1 MFIYKYHSIVIDM
14 EEDMEEKE
22 KIRKLVKIIFDKYIA
37 KSLANKSMLAVSCK
51 IIFDKYITKS
61 LANKSMS
68 AVSCFPLYKR
78 AIVVLSGPN
87 QDKRLEKGLS
97 EYKKDPSAVLV
108 ISGFGKNSDE
118 KNEYVA
124 KGRGL
129 DSILIENGS
138 TNTEE
143 NAINSIYEI
152 KRSFPNVERITVVSD
167 YVHQPRSETLFKRY
181 SSYNYDIDFS
191 GVKTE
196 DKLHRVI
203 YELCAFPLSMMPY
216 DVHKK
221 LTSKIRNALYRDKE

>member
-1 MFIYKYHSIVIDM
+1 
-14 EEDMEEKE
+14 MEEKE
-22 KIRKLVKIIFDKYIA
+22 KISA
-37 KSLANKSMLAVSCK
+37 K
-51 IIFDKYITKS
+51 IIFDKYITKY

-118 KNEYVA
+118 RNEYVA

-152 KRSFPNVERITVVSD
+152 K
-167 YVHQPRSETLFKRY
+167 
-181 SSYNYDIDFS
+181 
-191 GVKTE
+191 
-196 DKLHRVI
+196 
-203 YELCAFPLSMMPY
+203 
-216 DVHKK
+216 
-221 LTSKIRNALYRDKE
+221 